1 MIELNLS
8 ILENLPEAA
17 VYVVLGRITAINPMA
32 AHYLPQLEIDGPVPG
47 YLDLP
52 RYGTKGVGTFTACLL
67 YTSGILCCWYDPE
80 DRPLPQGLTVHYHI
94 QDLNQVREILTLSL

>member
-32 AHYLPQLEIDGPVPG
+32 AHYLPSWRSTDRCPVIWTCPVW
-47 YLDLP
+47 P
-52 RYGTKGVGTFTACLL
+52 
-67 YTSGILCCWYDPE
+67 
-80 DRPLPQGLTVHYHI
+80 
-94 QDLNQVREILTLSL
+94 

>member
-52 RYGTKGVGTFTACLL
+52 RYGPKGVGTFTAGRTTYAFSRTCLL
-67 YTSGILCCWYDPE
+67 YTSGGRDQAGLI
-80 DRPLPQGLTVHYHI
+80 RPFLL
-94 QDLNQVREILTLSL
+94 QDGGIPWM

>member
-1 MIELNLS
+1 MRHDRLNLS

-52 RYGTKGVGTFTACLL
+52 RYGPKGVA
-67 YTSGILCCWYDPE
+67 
-80 DRPLPQGLTVHYHI
+80 RLPPDGPPMPSAVQTQERDSCFCSTPPH
-94 QDLNQVREILTLSL
+94 RRR